1 MLYLFVFIALKFYNN
16 SYYLLIIERLIIS
29 SYYFAEETVVKK
41 TELDFDDK
49 EVFYQSKYD
58 YYKKFT
64 TNTIIVASFASIT
77 YFISDCQLFGCFA
90 WETLL
95 PRTFILIPLIFY
107 IILQNKLKNYRIL
120 VPASYLMIHGIMWCT
135 IWAIYYLPNKQHASE
150 GFIIMHLMFFAICFC
165 APFYFSIFAHS
176 LVISNILI
184 SNLFNNYENLN
195 IMLSLGIPC
204 VIGISFASYY
214 MEKVYRD
221 QFDTSKKLEDAI
233 VYDPLTQVFNRNKLD
248 YILKNG
254 TTKLIYDNNENIA
267 FLIIDIDLFKNVNDT
282 YGHDQGDIVLINTAN
297 IIKNCI
303 RNNDILI
310 RWGGEE
316 FLVILRACS
325 YKNAIKKANEI
336 RKKVENNSKQVC
348 GITLSIGVSLY
359 DGKDFF
365 ESVSNADKALYQAK
379 NKGRNCVMY
388 YQE

>member
-1 MLYLFVFIALKFYNN
+1 
-16 SYYLLIIERLIIS
+16 
-29 SYYFAEETVVKK
+29 
-41 TELDFDDK
+41 
-49 EVFYQSKYD
+49 
-58 YYKKFT
+58 
-64 TNTIIVASFASIT
+64 
-77 YFISDCQLFGCFA
+77 
-90 WETLL
+90 
-95 PRTFILIPLIFY
+95 
-107 IILQNKLKNYRIL
+107 
-120 VPASYLMIHGIMWCT
+120 
-135 IWAIYYLPNKQHASE
+135 
-150 GFIIMHLMFFAICFC
+150 MHLMFLHLFC
-165 APFYFSIFAHS
+165 AFYFSIFAHS